1 MVVPVASPIK
11 SGRQL
16 APVIKRLFLAGFGR
30 VGAGEFLSK
39 YAPSHLAS
47 GAAADVHSLSA
58 AFVESGADATRAI
71 TRRRNSNM
79 SKPEQL
85 SKLDEEAW
93 ALWVDYRKR
102 IIKIPLNPDNYEN
115 TQRGLRRFGENQMAV
130 VQQSMEKEWRGLFPL
145 KDAEQVNMNFDPS
158 APW

>member
-1 MVVPVASPIK
+1 
-11 SGRQL
+11 
-16 APVIKRLFLAGFGR
+16 
-30 VGAGEFLSK
+30 
-39 YAPSHLAS
+39 
-47 GAAADVHSLSA
+47 
-58 AFVESGADATRAI
+58 
-71 TRRRNSNM
+71 M